1 MIGSI
6 RMLKLVRFEVI
17 QSKYVYNHI
26 DQYDFF
32 GIY

>member
-1 MIGSI
+1 MIDSI

-17 QSKYVYNHI
+17 QSEYVYNHI